1 MILSQYPGSRVD
13 AGESVSGK
21 VSEEL
26 AGDSAKAIA
35 FAMLGIAVYIWFR
48 FEWQFGVG
56 ALVTLGHD
64 VAMTL
69 GFFSFTQLPV
79 DLNVV
84 AAFLTIVGYSLN
96 DTVVIY
102 DRIRENLRKYR
113 KMSMLPLLNLSL
125 NETLARTV
133 VTSFTVLI
141 ALGVLMLI
149 GPEVIFGLAI
159 AIFLGVVIGTYSSI
173 YISVPTL
180 VWLGVKPDS
189 FLKADDKD
197 VPEAQPA

>member
-1 MILSQYPGSRVD
+1 
-13 AGESVSGK
+13 
-21 VSEEL
+21 
-26 AGDSAKAIA
+26 
-35 FAMLGIAVYIWFR
+35 
-48 FEWQFGVG
+48 
-56 ALVTLGHD
+56 
-64 VAMTL
+64 
-69 GFFSFTQLPV
+69 
-79 DLNVV
+79 
-84 AAFLTIVGYSLN
+84 
-96 DTVVIY
+96 VVIY

-189 FLKADDKD
+189 FLKSDDKD
-197 VPEAQPA
+197 AAEPQPA